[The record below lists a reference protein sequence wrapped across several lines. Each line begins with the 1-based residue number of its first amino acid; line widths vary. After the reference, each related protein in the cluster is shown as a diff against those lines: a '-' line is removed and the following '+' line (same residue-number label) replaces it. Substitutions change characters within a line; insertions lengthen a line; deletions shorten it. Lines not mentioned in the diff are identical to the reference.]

1 MTESTKVNEFL
12 RLIMA
17 NQKPIYAL
25 ILGMIPNRDDAEDI
39 FQETVLVMWSKFDSF
54 ERGTSAVSK
63 KLVSHFVIPAKAGI
77 RVFDPG
83 FRIKSGMT

>member
-1 MTESTKVNEFL
+1 MDDYFFGDLES
-12 RLIMA
+12 R
-17 NQKPIYAL
+17 
-25 ILGMIPNRDDAEDI
+25 
-39 FQETVLVMWSKFDSF
+39 
-54 ERGTSAVSK
+54 AVSK